1 MITVWEY
8 SPGDVFLSMVWF
20 FLFFIWISLLVSV
33 FIDVFRSDD
42 LSGWAK
48 ALWTLFVIVLPFLGV
63 FVYLIV
69 RGRDMGERGFRDYS
83 SRQDQYARYAQ
94 NAAGPSTA
102 EEIERLAEL
111 QRRGDLTD
119 AEFQQA
125 KARLLA

>member
-69 RGRDMGERGFRDYS
+69 RGKDMGDRGFRDYS
-83 SRQDQYARYAQ
+83 RRQDQYARYAQ
-94 NAAGPSTA
+94 NTAGPSTA

-111 QRRGDLTD
+111 QRRGDLSD

>member
-69 RGRDMGERGFRDYS
+69 RGREMGDRGFRDYS
-83 SRQDQYARYAQ
+83 RRQDEYARYARGMT
-94 NAAGPSTA
+94 GPSTA

-111 QRRGDLTD
+111 QRRGDLSD

>member
-69 RGRDMGERGFRDYS
+69 RGKDMGERGFRDYS
-83 SRQDQYARYAQ
+83 RRQDQYARYAQ

-111 QRRGDLTD
+111 QRRGDLSD

>member
-69 RGRDMGERGFRDYS
+69 RGKDMGDRGFRDYS
-83 SRQDQYARYAQ
+83 RRQDQYARYAQ

-111 QRRGDLTD
+111 QRRGDLSD

>member
-1 MITVWEY
+1 VITVWEY

-69 RGRDMGERGFRDYS
+69 RGKDMGDRGFRDYS
-83 SRQDQYARYAQ
+83 RRQDQYARYAQ

-111 QRRGDLTD
+111 QRRGDLSD